1 MRKFLG
7 ITLLGVI
14 TIAFLSCEKDEIEIK
29 QSVENNGP
37 EQHVISF
44 KDNMLQKNDGGRSM
58 LLDSLIWYTEATLNY
73 SYGFPNL
80 YYDEKRKDSALITV
94 DLIDG
99 CMVSAEDVKAT
110 FVEINNRIYEFYDN
124 FKYDSK
130 HVVVVNLELEGRN
143 EDGAGIWVYTTT
155 GKLFEGDNLKS
166 SNPFQFYDWWHGWL
180 EGRCNGYNDD
190 YPSTEYSG
198 DQLEHYY
205 ITHNDAFDY
214 LNPEYQDLWFTDVDG
229 PYHFYGYA
237 DLVAFETYIW
247 DSHNYDECISP
258 DQMNYFLQHIDEVV
272 IDHLPVDATP
282 FDLEVEPTNI
292 PGGKSTIILHA
303 YSVHAGTYHERKIY
317 APVNPEPMW

>member
-14 TIAFLSCEKDEIEIK
+14 VIAFLSCEKDEMEIK
-29 QSVENNGP
+29 QSVENKGS
-37 EQHVISF
+37 EQRVISF
-44 KDNMLQKNDGGRSM
+44 KDNMLQKNGGGQSM
-58 LLDSLIWYTEATLNY
+58 QLDSLIWYTEATLNY

-80 YYDEKRKDSALITV
+80 YYDKKRKDSVLITV
-94 DLIDG
+94 DLMDG
-99 CMVSAEDVKAT
+99 CMVSAEDVNAT

-130 HVVVVNLELEGRN
+130 HVVVVNLELEESN
-143 EDGAGIWVYTTT
+143 KDGAGIWVYTTT

-180 EGRCNGYNDD
+180 PGRCNGYNDD

-198 DQLEHYY
+198 DQLERYY

-214 LNPEYQDLWFTDVDG
+214 LNPEYQELWFTDVDG
-229 PYHFYGYA
+229 PYHFYGYYA
-237 DLVAFETYIW
+237 DDNWTEYMW
-247 DSHNYDECISP
+247 DSYTYEECISP

-272 IDHLPVDATP
+272 IDDLPVDATP
-282 FDLEVEPTNI
+282 FDLEVLIEYISGTR
-292 PGGKSTIILHA
+292 TTILHE
-303 YSVHAGTYHERKIY
+303 YRVHAGTYHERKIY
-317 APVNPEPMW
+317 APVNPEPIW